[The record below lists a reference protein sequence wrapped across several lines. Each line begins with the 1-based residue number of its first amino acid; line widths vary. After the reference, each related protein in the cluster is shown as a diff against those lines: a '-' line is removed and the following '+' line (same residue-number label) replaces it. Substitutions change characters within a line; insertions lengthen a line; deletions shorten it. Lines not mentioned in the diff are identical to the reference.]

1 MMENLNHLKHKK
13 ELEERENDIEKMKFN
28 NKVKEDEM
36 FD

>member
-1 MMENLNHLKHKK
+1 MENLNNLRYKK
-13 ELEERENDIEKMKFN
+13 ELEERQNETEKIKFN